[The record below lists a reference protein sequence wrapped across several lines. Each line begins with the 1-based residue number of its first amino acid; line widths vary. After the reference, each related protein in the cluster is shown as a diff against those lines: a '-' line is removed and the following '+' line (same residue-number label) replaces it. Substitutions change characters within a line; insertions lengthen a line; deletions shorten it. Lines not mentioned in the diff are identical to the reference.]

1 MASTNEAAEN
11 GFKKPRAL
19 GSKSRSFIPMTPRS
33 LKTNSEHRNDFARQ
47 VAEQSHPRGQDGQ
60 PPQKK
65 FRSNAA
71 PKGTRLA
78 SGYVDRAQERQK
90 EQDDGEEDKQRRLKA
105 LEEMLKLQQ
114 IDQATFEKLR
124 DEIGIGG
131 DTSST
136 HLVKG
141 LDFKLLERIR
151 RGDNVEKAPES
162 EPEPVEEAPEADVE
176 DELEK
181 ALERDVTTTDQPKTT
196 EADDSVVEQASETN
210 VAQQDA
216 PLTRNEILQRI
227 KQARKKQD
235 GLASPEPTQPVE
247 SQAKLDQSRFR
258 KLETKPK
265 TGKHKFTETING
277 RRREVLVI
285 TGKDGKTKRKTRWL
299 DPEPDPTT
307 IKKGEENNQAWGGDL
322 PAEVLARQKLATE
335 EEAARQKA
343 MEEED
348 DGDIFGGVADYDPL
362 AGLDSD
368 EEDKPSRDSEARNE
382 AVAEKATA
390 TDDVVEEDTSSTT
403 TKPLKSTSKPRNYF
417 STTESTDHDTEDP
430 STKGPTH
437 DPAILAALKRAAQI
451 RQQEDAEVHKTS
463 NEDSSNDN
471 SGQTPEGQARNKAL
485 LEKLQNQSGYGDD
498 VDVDM
503 GFGGGSRYD
512 DEDEEGEGKQKLSQW
527 KGIRA
532 EGENEEDE
540 GDDTDKKGGAKR
552 KRGGG
557 GKKRKG
563 DKNSFKDVMSVIEGR
578 KKT

>member
-1 MASTNEAAEN
+1 MASANKPAEN
-11 GFKKPRAL
+11 GFKKPMTL

-47 VAEQSHPRGQDGQ
+47 VAEQSHQRGQDGQ

-65 FRSNAA
+65 FRSSAA

-90 EQDDGEEDKQRRLKA
+90 EQDDGSEDKQKRLKA

-114 IDQATFEKLR
+114 IDQVTFEKLR

-151 RGDNVEKAPES
+151 RGDDVEKAPES
-162 EPEPVEEAPEADVE
+162 EPEEVEVAPEADVE

-181 ALERDVTTTDQPKTT
+181 ALEKDVTTVDRPETA
-196 EADDSVVEQASETN
+196 EADNVEDEQAPAADNTH
-210 VAQQDA
+210 QDT
-216 PLTRNEILQRI
+216 PLTRDEILQRL
-227 KQARKKQD
+227 KQNRKKPSD
-235 GLASPEPTQPVE
+235 LASPEPSQQEE
-247 SQAKLDQSRFR
+247 SQARLDQSRFR
-258 KLETKPK
+258 KLEPKPK

-299 DPEPDPTT
+299 DPEPDPATV
-307 IKKGEENNQAWGGDL
+307 KKGEDNNQAWGGDL
-322 PAEVLARQKLATE
+322 PAEVLARQKLAAE
-335 EEAARQKA
+335 EEVARQKA

-368 EEDKPSRDSEARNE
+368 DEEKAGKDSEAKSEVPGDRVN
-382 AVAEKATA
+382 A
-390 TDDVVEEDTSSTT
+390 TDSVEADTSSTT
-403 TKPLKSTSKPRNYF
+403 ANPLKSTSKPRNYF
-417 STTESTDHDTEDP
+417 STTEPTDPDTEDP
-430 STKGPTH
+430 STKRPTH

-451 RQQEDAEVHKTS
+451 RQQEDAEVTKSSKEDPS
-463 NEDSSNDN
+463 NNDA
-471 SGQTPEGQARNKAL
+471 GQTPEGQARNKAL

-512 DEDEEGEGKQKLSQW
+512 DEDDEGDGKQKLSQW

-532 EGENEEDE
+532 EGEEEEDE
-540 GDDTDKKGGAKR
+540 GEDGDKKGGAKR